1 MPVAVLRSAADLRGG
16 EWFRLHPLT
25 PVLQGGVVLLGLA
38 GAGLA
43 ALWETVILRSILV
56 FAGVEEDD
64 ELSGIALLIAD
75 SLVLVFLGAL
85 AVVGVSALVFWFQWR
100 VHVVRMDDDVL
111 EVKKG
116 VIAKSSRRARR
127 DRINTIGVRRPLIPR
142 LLGLAKL
149 DIQAAGSDANV
160 VLAYLPYSVATA
172 VRREILQTPKAA
184 DDESEP
190 DPQVVTRELEV
201 SLFRYL
207 ASLVVSV
214 ETIFFGVGF
223 VGTIIAALTA
233 EELAAWLGPIAVVFG
248 YVVYLAD
255 RFFRVGNFVVDS
267 IEGDVRVS
275 LGLLST
281 SVETIPPARIHALQ
295 ISQPWPWKL
304 LGWWRVDANLAS
316 SPGSANKKT
325 PAHTLLLPVATRRE
339 MMRMVE
345 LCLPSLREGTSMA
358 QVMTLLHSPHSH
370 WVARGLDERSLVRA
384 SPLARYRIPLSAG
397 VTGSAV
403 IASVVA
409 LRCGRWV
416 SKLALVPV
424 PRIQSSSVS
433 QGPWHRTL
441 GLSSFALESVE
452 GPVSTR
458 VLGLSSEDARG
469 WWDTVQALIVSAVD
483 DSTPKRRGRR
493 AKA

>member
-1 MPVAVLRSAADLRGG
+1 MPAAVLRSAADLRGG

-25 PVLQGGVVLLGLA
+25 PVLQGGVVLLGLT

-43 ALWETVILRSILV
+43 ALWETVILRAILV

-64 ELSGIALLIAD
+64 EGSGVAFLIAD
-75 SLVLVFLGAL
+75 SLLLVFLGAI
-85 AVVGVSALVFWFQWR
+85 VVVVVSALVFWFQWR
-100 VHVVRMDDDVL
+100 VHLVRMDDDVL

-127 DRINTIGVRRPLIPR
+127 DRINTIGVRRPLVPR

-172 VRREILQTPKAA
+172 VRREILQTPKAT

-214 ETIFFGVGF
+214 ETIVFAGGLTVA
-223 VGTIIAALTA
+223 VIVALAAD
-233 EELAAWLGPIAVVFG
+233 ELAAWLGPIVIAFG
-248 YVVYLAD
+248 YVAYLAD
-255 RFFRVGNFVVDS
+255 RFFRVGNFVIDS

-281 SVETIPPARIHALQ
+281 SVETIPPARIHAVQ
-295 ISQPWPWKL
+295 ISQPWPWKI

-325 PAHTLLLPVATRRE
+325 PAHTLLLPVATTQE
-339 MMRMVE
+339 MLRMVE
-345 LCLPSLREGTSMA
+345 LCVPSLREGTSMA
-358 QVMTLLHSPHSH
+358 QVMTLLRTPHSH
-370 WVARGLDERSLVRA
+370 WVAEGLEESSLVRT
-384 SPLARYRIPLSAG
+384 SPTARFRIPFSAG

-403 IASVVA
+403 MSGVVA
-409 LRCGRWV
+409 LRFGRWI
-416 SKLALVPV
+416 SRLSLVPLARV
-424 PRIQSSSVS
+424 QSSSVS
-433 QGPWHRTL
+433 QGPWHRAL

-458 VLGLSSEDARG
+458 VLGLSAEDARG
-469 WWDTVQALIVSAVD
+469 WWDTVHALTVSAIGD
-483 DSTPKRRGRR
+483 TTTKRRGRR
-493 AKA
+493 TRA

>member
-1 MPVAVLRSAADLRGG
+1 MLRSAADLRGG

-172 VRREILQTPKAA
+172 VRREILQTPKAT

-214 ETIFFGVGF
+214 ETIFFGAGF

-233 EELAAWLGPIAVVFG
+233 EEL
-248 YVVYLAD
+248 
-255 RFFRVGNFVVDS
+255 
-267 IEGDVRVS
+267 
-275 LGLLST
+275 
-281 SVETIPPARIHALQ
+281 
-295 ISQPWPWKL
+295 
-304 LGWWRVDANLAS
+304 
-316 SPGSANKKT
+316 
-325 PAHTLLLPVATRRE
+325 VA
-339 MMRMVE
+339 
-345 LCLPSLREGTSMA
+345 
-358 QVMTLLHSPHSH
+358 
-370 WVARGLDERSLVRA
+370 
-384 SPLARYRIPLSAG
+384 
-397 VTGSAV
+397 
-403 IASVVA
+403 
-409 LRCGRWV
+409 
-416 SKLALVPV
+416 
-424 PRIQSSSVS
+424 
-433 QGPWHRTL
+433 
-441 GLSSFALESVE
+441 
-452 GPVSTR
+452 
-458 VLGLSSEDARG
+458 
-469 WWDTVQALIVSAVD
+469 
-483 DSTPKRRGRR
+483 
-493 AKA
+493 

>member
-1 MPVAVLRSAADLRGG
+1 MKAAVVRSAADLRGG

-25 PVLQGGVVLLGLA
+25 PLLQGGVVLLGLT
-38 GAGLA
+38 GVGLA
-43 ALWETVILRSILV
+43 ALWETVVLRAILV
-56 FAGVEEDD
+56 FAGIEEDG
-64 ELSGIALLIAD
+64 EGSGIAFLIAD
-75 SLVLVFLGAL
+75 SLLLVFLGAIL
-85 AVVGVSALVFWFQWR
+85 VVVVSGLVFWLQWR
-100 VHVVRMDDDVL
+100 VHLVRMDDDVL

-160 VLAYLPYSVATA
+160 VLAYLPYGVATA
-172 VRREILQTPKAA
+172 VRREILQTPKATG
-184 DDESEP
+184 DESEP
-190 DPQVVTRELEV
+190 DPQVITRELEV

-214 ETIFFGVGF
+214 ETIFFGGGF
-223 VGTIIAALTA
+223 VVALIAVLRAD
-233 EELAAWLGPIAVVFG
+233 ELAAWLGPIAIAFG
-248 YVVYLAD
+248 YVAYLAD
-255 RFFRVGNFVVDS
+255 RFFRVGNFVIDS

-281 SVETIPPARIHALQ
+281 SVETIPPARIHAVQ
-295 ISQPWPWKL
+295 ISQPWPWKI

-325 PAHTLLLPVATRRE
+325 PAHTLLLPVATTRE
-339 MMRMVE
+339 MLRMVE
-345 LCLPSLREGTSMA
+345 LCLPSLREDTSMA
-358 QVMTLLHSPHSH
+358 QVMTLLRAPHSH
-370 WVARGLDERSLVRA
+370 WVAEGLEDSSLVRA
-384 SPLARYRIPLSAG
+384 SPRARFRIPLSAG

-403 IASVVA
+403 MSGVVA
-409 LRCGRWV
+409 LRFGRWI
-416 SKLALVPV
+416 SRLSLVPLARV
-424 PRIQSSSVS
+424 QSSSVS
-433 QGPWHRTL
+433 QGPWHRVL

-458 VLGLSSEDARG
+458 VFGLSREDARG
-469 WWDTVQALIVSAVD
+469 WWHTVQALTVGAID
-483 DSTPKRRGRR
+483 DAATARRGRR
-493 AKA
+493 TRV

>member
-1 MPVAVLRSAADLRGG
+1 MPAAVLRSAADLRGG

-25 PVLQGGVVLLGLA
+25 PVLQGGVVLLGLT

-43 ALWETVILRSILV
+43 ALWETVILRAILV

-64 ELSGIALLIAD
+64 EGSGVAFLIAD
-75 SLVLVFLGAL
+75 SLLLVFWGAI
-85 AVVGVSALVFWFQWR
+85 AVVVVSALVFWFQWR
-100 VHVVRMDDDVL
+100 VHLVRMDDDVL

-116 VIAKSSRRARR
+116 VIAKSSRLARR

-190 DPQVVTRELEV
+190 DPQVITRELEV

-214 ETIFFGVGF
+214 ETIVFAAGFTAGVI
-223 VGTIIAALTA
+223 VALTA
-233 EELAAWLGPIAVVFG
+233 DELAAWLGPIVIAFG
-248 YVVYLAD
+248 YVAYLAD
-255 RFFRVGNFVVDS
+255 RFFRVGNFVIDS

-281 SVETIPPARIHALQ
+281 SVETIPPARIHAVQ
-295 ISQPWPWKL
+295 ISQPWPWKI

-325 PAHTLLLPVATRRE
+325 PAHTLLLPVATTRE

-345 LCLPSLREGTSMA
+345 LCVPSLRECTSMA
-358 QVMTLLHSPHSH
+358 QVATLLHSPHSH
-370 WVARGLDERSLVRA
+370 WVVEGLEGSLVRA
-384 SPLARYRIPLSAG
+384 APTARFRIPFSAG

-403 IASVVA
+403 VSGVVA
-409 LRCGRWV
+409 LRFGRWI
-416 SKLALVPV
+416 SRLSLVPLARV
-424 PRIQSSSVS
+424 QSSSVS
-433 QGPWHRTL
+433 QGPWHRAL

-458 VLGLSSEDARG
+458 VLGLSSGDARG
-469 WWDTVQALIVSAVD
+469 WWDTVQALTVSAID
-483 DSTPKRRGRR
+483 DTKTTRRGRR
-493 AKA
+493 TRA